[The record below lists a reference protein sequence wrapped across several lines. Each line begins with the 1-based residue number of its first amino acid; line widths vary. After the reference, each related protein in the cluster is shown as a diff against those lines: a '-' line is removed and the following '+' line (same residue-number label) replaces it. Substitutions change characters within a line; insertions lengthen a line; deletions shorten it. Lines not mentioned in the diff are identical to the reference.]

1 MIIRIPILY
10 LPLVRII
17 YVFTLYS
24 DDEET
29 DERLH
34 DTHIAQSNPESNA
47 LSTIRTMRSAHAHMT

>member
-1 MIIRIPILY
+1 MIIRISILY

-34 DTHIAQSNPESNA
+34 DTHIAQNNPENNA
-47 LSTIRTMRSAHAHMT
+47 LIIQQQI